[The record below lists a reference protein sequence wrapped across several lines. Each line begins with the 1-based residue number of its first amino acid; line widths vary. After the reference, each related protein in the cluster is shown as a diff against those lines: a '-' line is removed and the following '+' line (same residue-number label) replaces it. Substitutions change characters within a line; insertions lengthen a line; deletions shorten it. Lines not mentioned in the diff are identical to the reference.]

1 MPFLLSCTRIVVEI
15 VALGLFVGS
24 IALIAA

>member
-1 MPFLLSCTRIVVEI
+1 MPFLLSLARLTFEI

-24 IALIAA
+24 IALIAT